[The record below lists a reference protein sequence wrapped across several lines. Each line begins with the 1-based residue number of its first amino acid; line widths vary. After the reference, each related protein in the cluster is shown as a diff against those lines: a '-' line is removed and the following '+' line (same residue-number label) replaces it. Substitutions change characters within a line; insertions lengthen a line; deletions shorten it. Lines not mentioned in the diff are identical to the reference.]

1 MRLWRRAPVH
11 SPQGWCSLR
20 PCFLFPAPSANRSLS
35 LTPPPSS
42 PVKYAQCKNSPPSN
56 DDGLFLVE
64 VTGLEPTTSWSLT
77 KRATKLRYTSIKS
90 ISYYIN
96 YSLCVKRFFCP
107 QTKFLA
113 KSQILNVMRPHVK
126 WGALYSEKTSR
137 RTCKPGSVE
146 RGHLSTLIVTD
157 KFKRYSRLHSGG
169 QPCVNTAQP
178 CIGRG
183 LHGTGRYRPVGELLP
198 RLSILTAVKAAVY
211 FCCTFL
217 KVAFT

>member
-1 MRLWRRAPVH
+1 MQKEKPRTKAE
-11 SPQGWCSLR
+11 
-20 PCFLFPAPSANRSLS
+20 FF
-35 LTPPPSS
+35 
-42 PVKYAQCKNSPPSN
+42 
-56 DDGLFLVE
+56 FLVE

-113 KSQILNVMRPHVK
+113 KSQILNVMRPHIM

-198 RLSILTAVKAAVY
+198 RLSTLAA
-211 FCCTFL
+211 
-217 KVAFT
+217 

>member
-1 MRLWRRAPVH
+1 MQKEKPRIKAE
-11 SPQGWCSLR
+11 
-20 PCFLFPAPSANRSLS
+20 FF
-35 LTPPPSS
+35 
-42 PVKYAQCKNSPPSN
+42 
-56 DDGLFLVE
+56 FLVE

-113 KSQILNVMRPHVK
+113 KSQILNVMRPHIM

-146 RGHLSTLIVTD
+146 RGHLSTLTVTG
-157 KFKRYSRLHSGG
+157 KLKRYLRLYSGG
-169 QPCVNTAQP
+169 QPIRIQP
-178 CIGRG
+178 NLASDGVYMARG
-183 LHGTGRYRPVGELLP
+183 VTVPSVSSYLAFPPLPQMRRSISVALSLKSPSPDVIRRPALRCPDFP
-198 RLSILTAVKAAVY
+198 RRIRDAPRPRSPLEAVIL
-211 FCCTFL
+211 
-217 KVAFT
+217 

>member
-35 LTPPPSS
+35 LTPP
-42 PVKYAQCKNSPPSN
+42 
-56 DDGLFLVE
+56 FLVE

-96 YSLCVKRFFCP
+96 YSWCVKRFFCP

-113 KSQILNVMRPHVK
+113 KSQILNVMRPHIM

-198 RLSILTAVKAAVY
+198 RLSTLAA
-211 FCCTFL
+211 
-217 KVAFT
+217 

>member
-1 MRLWRRAPVH
+1 MPVCVRG
-11 SPQGWCSLR
+11 SSS
-20 PCFLFPAPSANRSLS
+20 FLVPMSIN
-35 LTPPPSS
+35 TPVKRKHKPYDILQNERNISTS
-42 PVKYAQCKNSPPSN
+42 PVKTAETVKKYRRN
-56 DDGLFLVE
+56 DRRYFLVE

-113 KSQILNVMRPHVK
+113 KSQILNVMRPHIM

-146 RGHLSTLIVTD
+146 RGHLSTLTVAD
-157 KFKRYSRLHSGG
+157 KLKRYLRLYSGG
-169 QPCVNTAQP
+169 QP
-178 CIGRG
+178 I
-183 LHGTGRYRPVGELLP
+183 
-198 RLSILTAVKAAVY
+198 
-211 FCCTFL
+211 
-217 KVAFT
+217 